1 VGWVPGSEGDKIPV
15 FSLVSQLGRLPSI
28 EERGGSLQRIIVL
41 NPSLSTPLTG
51 ESDEG
56 PQPEGSEGW
65 RLWALLVDR
74 VSQVIQVPA
83 DCVVPLPPI
92 AVSPSANYF
101 EGVVK
106 LGGEEEK
113 ASSEQGKA
121 SSGLVLLLSP
131 ERLHPG
137 APTSVGQSQ
146 AEASSGQD
154 QASSGQ
160 GEVPPGEVGAPLA
173 PRLPTAALGQHPHG
187 PGGRRHSQGQIMVF
201 SVADP
206 RPGEQPL
213 SFGLSISQ
221 INEILYPLPLLP
233 VPGAPPFVLGLVN
246 WRDRPVPAID
256 LGARLGLAPEA
267 SPSASGRNRLIIVR
281 DKGHALPVT
290 SLALPAPA
298 CTCRRG
304 TGVGAAQVN
313 PVEGEG
319 SLPRKGAN
327 QGVLVSF
334 LIQPTVRALRLP
346 LPHQPCSRAL
356 PLDQALTRGVVELEN
371 ETLVIPDIRG
381 MLP

>member
-1 VGWVPGSEGDKIPV
+1 
-15 FSLVSQLGRLPSI
+15 
-28 EERGGSLQRIIVL
+28 VL
-41 NPSLSTPLTG
+41 NPPLSTPLTG
-51 ESDEG
+51 ESEEEA
-56 PQPEGSEGW
+56 QAEGSEGW

-74 VSQVIQVPA
+74 VSQVIQIPA
-83 DCVVPLPPI
+83 DRIVPLPPI

-121 SSGLVLLLSP
+121 SSGQDQAPSGLVLLLSP

-146 AEASSGQD
+146 AEASPGQD

-160 GEVPPGEVGAPLA
+160 GEEVPPGEVGAPLA
-173 PRLPTAALGQHPHG
+173 PRLPTATLGQHPHG
-187 PGGRRHSQGQIMVF
+187 TGGRRPDQGQIMVF

-233 VPGAPPFVLGLVN
+233 VPGAPPFVLGLIN

-256 LGARLGLAPEA
+256 LGARLGLVPGET
-267 SPSASGRNRLIIVR
+267 SPSDNWATRLIIVR
-281 DKGHALPVT
+281 DKSQVLPAP
-290 SLALPAPA
+290 SRALPAP
-298 CTCRRG
+298 
-304 TGVGAAQVN
+304 VGAAQVS
-313 PVEGEG
+313 PVEGVVEG
-319 SLPRKGAN
+319 SSSKAGSS
-327 QGVLVSF
+327 QGVLVGF
-334 LIQPTVRALRLP
+334 LIQPAIRALRLP
-346 LPHQPCSRAL
+346 LAHQPCSRAL

-381 MLP
+381 MLS